1 MCPGLG
7 FVPLAGLSSPGL
19 VTEDMLLPSLLLS
32 NGVPLCIIN
41 EAHPILVWSGEVE
54 MVFLGAATSFMI
66 GFLPPPPLPAP
77 YSRI

>member
-19 VTEDMLLPSLLLS
+19 VTEDMLLPNVLLS

-41 EAHPILVWSGEVE
+41 EAHPILAWRG
-54 MVFLGAATSFMI
+54 LGKWRWPFW
-66 GFLPPPPLPAP
+66 GLLPP
-77 YSRI
+77 S